1 MINQVLVE
9 NYLCDSLLAF
19 SPPRDLCR
27 LVCILLWIKCL
38 DALLMLGFL
47 FGNVEIVDLRHENS
61 TPSIK
66 MRWNFQS
73 LLFLWESLFCSKIEL
88 KHKNKTIQTDKS
100 NGKGIVVMFKSLRML
115 SKL

>member
-1 MINQVLVE
+1 MPC
-9 NYLCDSLLAF
+9 LC
-19 SPPRDLCR
+19 
-27 LVCILLWIKCL
+27 W
-38 DALLMLGFL
+38 GFL
-47 FGNVEIVDLRHENS
+47 FGDVEIVDLRHENS

-66 MRWNFQS
+66 MRWSLHFSKMTWQWNFQS